1 MGWLTVSLCPIKR
14 QEMPDLL
21 PAAAPQGR
29 FPPES
34 AVEAYKNELFIFK
47 SHVFRFEGTDLF
59 IFFNTRMHTD
69 V

>member
-1 MGWLTVSLCPIKR
+1 
-14 QEMPDLL
+14 MPDLL